1 LTLTYTTSP
10 HDGRYLEAVVHE
22 QTQENLRV
30 YATSPTRVD
39 EDAGQELNL
48 AHGGYGK
55 RQLFE
60 LVQNGADA
68 MIGSPG
74 GRIEVILT
82 EDYLYCANDGDPVSE
97 DGIRSLLHAH
107 LSHKRGAEI
116 GRFGLGFKSVLGVTD
131 KPEFYS
137 RPVSFGFDAAWSR
150 EQISHVAPGRERYPT
165 LRAARVLDLESA
177 CAADPL
183 LADLMA
189 HGTTT
194 VVRLPR
200 TIFGSPWLSSD
211 IKSFD
216 SAFMLFSP
224 HVGELVLSDRTTGL
238 QREIGISQAGNEV
251 TIKEGK
257 DTQLW
262 RVFSTTIKPSE
273 QAKKEAW
280 ELSARDELPVVWAV
294 PVEGRASVGRFWA
307 FFPLRDET
315 TLTGIANAPW
325 QVNDDRVGLLEGSQL
340 NKELLDEV
348 SRLVLTSASALNR
361 KKDPGWVLDILP
373 ARGGEA
379 RCWGDSYLTNRFY
392 EFAPGYPLVPDQD
405 GRLRRVSGLRLP
417 PAEASRSA
425 LEAWA
430 DSPRRPAQWCH
441 ASALSSATRRSRVE
455 RLFESV
461 GLGADDPVG
470 WIESLVAAGH
480 ARIEDFAHAIRT
492 AAVFIRGK
500 DPDGEA
506 RRRSVIHRCRILLD
520 ESGDPSLAA
529 PSGIYLPMVSHQH
542 SDLLRLVSGE
552 LIAQP
557 GVPEALKVIG
567 IEQATPVLELTAF
580 IRGRLRS
587 APTGAWEGFWTLVRG
602 FVDVNEAIGIIV
614 RELGNETPQIRTIAG
629 DYSPLSRTLLP
640 GSVVPRDGSR
650 DRAVAVDIDFH
661 ARDLEVLRL
670 LGVGQAPADGY
681 PNAKDPVVDAY
692 RRACAEVYIS
702 SRRAGSSRPDAS
714 YLIFEQKTHV
724 GPLEPLS
731 YLSEEGRAVFTR
743 ELIENTSDWSDWTLK
758 HETRAAVYEPWNFDS
773 AAVWVIKAAGR
784 LPTSKGITSVRTA
797 WGRGFARW
805 AEIASVVEWLAD
817 DAAQALGVPLT
828 EAELRP
834 EHWNDAF
841 SGLAESTN
849 DSVIGD
855 FYAFAARSHITV
867 PPALRCRVG
876 ATHEMRPHA
885 GVAVAH
891 DRAAFAALRDLG
903 QPGILVATPDDGR
916 LLIETWNLIPAST
929 LVRQETNYVESGAA
943 VTLAD
948 AFPTLRADL
957 EENEELVGAE
967 MVPCA
972 DIFEVV
978 ATERGTEVET
988 KEFAKL
994 GNRFLW
1000 KAELGLEE
1008 ALRRIAAFLPFE
1020 LSGEEIAALAQG
1032 RWKQDRRDQ
1041 LAAIRDQSSDED
1053 RLVKAL
1059 GVDKLR
1065 ARLPMGLYDA
1075 VTEIHGRLDER
1086 EVARLLLAVQGDDT
1100 LRYLRDDLRDAGLE
1114 PPDRWAGSRAA
1125 RTFVRDLGFAD
1136 DYAGAPAERRDPELV
1151 VPGPPDLP
1159 PLHQYQQKIVDQI
1172 HELLLDVDEHPRGLI
1187 SLPTGAGK
1195 TRVAVQALVEALS
1208 GRGLGSPVVWIAPSD
1223 ELCEQAV
1230 QTWSEVWRAHGSM
1243 DELRIG
1249 RLWGP
1254 NEVPEAA
1261 DGSQVIV
1268 ATIDKLRNRV
1278 GSDQYEWLAEATCVV
1293 VDEAHIATTPEFTEV
1308 LRWLGISARGRTRTT
1323 RAPLLGLTATPF
1335 RGTSETETRRLITR
1349 FGGRRLDRVFGEND
1363 DYGATYRVLQDM
1375 GVLSRV
1381 DGEELETGTTIDIER
1396 ELSLDERNAFDRL
1409 GPPRRVFDTIA
1420 RDVDRNRRLL
1430 GSILDRPRDW
1440 PILLFAVSTEHAHT
1454 MTALLTLEGVSAAA
1468 IDYRTEPSVRRRYVD
1483 RFRRGDLRVL
1493 ANYGVLTQGFDA
1505 PATRAIFVA
1514 RPTFSPN
1521 VYQQMIGRG
1530 LRGPR
1535 NGGSERC
1542 LIVNVR
1548 DNWMTYGDK
1557 LAFYEFERLWQ
1568 RDEAS

>member
-1 LTLTYTTSP
+1 MSISSTPTALRS
-10 HDGRYLEAVVHE
+10 GRSLEAVVRE

-39 EDAGQELNL
+39 EDAGQEMNL
-48 AHGGYGK
+48 AHGGYGR
-55 RQLFE
+55 RQLLE

-68 MIGSPG
+68 MIPLPG

-82 EDYLYCANDGDPVSE
+82 AEYLYCANDGDPVSE
-97 DGIRSLLHAH
+97 AGIRSLLHAH
-107 LSHKRGAEI
+107 LSDKRGAEI

-150 EQISHVAPGRERYPT
+150 EQISQVAPGRERYPT
-165 LRAARVLDLESA
+165 LRVARIMDLEAA
-177 CAADPL
+177 CASDPL
-183 LADLMA
+183 LAELMA

-200 TIFGSPWLSSD
+200 TSIGSSWLSSD
-211 IKSFD
+211 IKGFD

-238 QREIGISQAGNEV
+238 HREIEIGQAGDEV
-251 TIKEGK
+251 TIKEGE

-262 RVFSTTIKPSE
+262 RVFSSSIKPSE

-280 ELSARDELPVVWAV
+280 ELSAREELPLVWAV

-340 NKELLDEV
+340 NKELLNEL
-348 SRLVLTSASALNR
+348 SKLVLTSVSALNR

-373 ARGGEA
+373 ARGSEA
-379 RCWGDSYLTNRFY
+379 RCWGDSFLTAQFY

-455 RLFESV
+455 RLFEST
-461 GLGADDPVG
+461 GKSATDPAE
-470 WIESLVAAGH
+470 WIESLVTAGH

-492 AAVFIRGK
+492 AAMFIRGK
-500 DPDGEA
+500 DSDGEF
-506 RRRSVIHRCRILLD
+506 RRRSVVHRCRILLD
-520 ESGDPSLAA
+520 GRGEPSLAA
-529 PSGIYLPMVSHQH
+529 PSSIYLPMVSHQH
-542 SDLLRLVSGE
+542 SGLLRFVSDE
-552 LIAQP
+552 LMAQP
-557 GVPEALKVIG
+557 GVTEALSAIG
-567 IEQATPVLELTAF
+567 IEQATPALELTAF
-580 IRGRLRS
+580 IRGGLRS
-587 APTGAWEGFWTLVRG
+587 APAGTWDAFWTLVRG
-602 FVDVNEAIGIIV
+602 FADVNEAVGIIT
-614 RELGNETPQIRTIAG
+614 RDFSDLTPEVKTIAG
-629 DYSPLSRTLLP
+629 EYRPLSRTLLP

-650 DRAVAVDIDFH
+650 DREVAIDIDFH
-661 ARDLEVLRL
+661 AADVEVLRL
-670 LGVGQAPADGY
+670 LGAGQAPADGY
-681 PNAKDPVVDAY
+681 PIAKDPFVSVY
-692 RRACAEVYIS
+692 REACAEVYIN
-702 SRRAGSSRPDAS
+702 SRHTGSPRP
-714 YLIFEQKTHV
+714 YPEYMIFDRKTHV
-724 GPLEPLS
+724 GPLEPIR
-731 YLSEEGRAVFTR
+731 YLSEEGRAAFTK
-743 ELIENTSDWSDWTLK
+743 ELVANTSDWSYWTLK
-758 HETRAAVYEPWNFDS
+758 HETRAVYEPYDFDS
-773 AAVWVIKAAGR
+773 AAVWAIQAEGR
-784 LPTSKGITSVRTA
+784 LWTSNGITPVRTA
-797 WGRGFARW
+797 WGRDFARW
-805 AEIASVVEWLAD
+805 SEIASVAEWLDA
-817 DAAQALGVPLT
+817 DAAQALSVPQT
-828 EAELRP
+828 KAELKS
-834 EHWNDAF
+834 ENWKDAF
-841 SGLAESTN
+841 NGLAESTN

-855 FYAFAARSHITV
+855 FYTFAARANIAV
-867 PPALRCRVG
+867 PSSLRCRVG
-876 ATHEMRPHA
+876 VTHEMRPHA

-903 QPGILVATPDDGR
+903 QPGILVATSDDGR
-916 LLIETWNLIPAST
+916 LLVDSWNLIPASV
-929 LVRQETNYVESGAA
+929 LVRQEIQYMESGPA

-948 AFPTLRADL
+948 AFPTLRGDL
-957 EENEELVGAE
+957 EEDEELAGAE

-972 DIFEVV
+972 DISEVI
-978 ATERGTEVET
+978 ATERGTKVDT
-988 KEFAKL
+988 RDFAKL
-994 GNRFLW
+994 GKRFLW

-1008 ALRRIAAFLPFE
+1008 ALRRIAVFLPFE

-1032 RWKQDRRDQ
+1032 RWEQDRRDR
-1041 LAAIRDQSSDED
+1041 LAAIRDQPTDED
-1053 RLVKAL
+1053 RLVMAL
-1059 GVDKLR
+1059 GASKLR
-1065 ARLPMGLYDA
+1065 ARLPLGLYDA
-1075 VTEIHGRLDER
+1075 VTEIHGTLGER
-1086 EVARLLLAVQGDDT
+1086 EVARLMLAVQGDDT

-1136 DYAGAPAERRDPELV
+1136 DFAGALAERRDPELV

-1159 PLHQYQQKIVDQI
+1159 PLHEYQQKIVDQI
-1172 HELLLDVDEHPRGLI
+1172 HDLFVDADEHPRGLI

-1208 GRGLGSPVVWIAPSD
+1208 RRGLGSPVVWIAPSD

-1230 QTWSEVWRAHGSM
+1230 QTWSEVWRAYGSM
-1243 DELRIG
+1243 EELRIG

-1254 NEVPEAA
+1254 NEVPESVG
-1261 DGSQVIV
+1261 GSQVVV
-1268 ATIDKLRNRV
+1268 ATVDKLRNRV
-1278 GSDQYEWLAEATCVV
+1278 DSAQYDWLSEATCVV

-1308 LRWLGISARGRTRTT
+1308 LQWLGISARGRTRTT

-1335 RGTSETETRRLITR
+1335 RGTSEEQTRRLITR
-1349 FGGRRLDRVFGEND
+1349 FGSRRLDRVFGESD

-1381 DGEELETGTTIDIER
+1381 DGEELETGTTIDIDS
-1396 ELSLDERNAFDRL
+1396 ELSPDERNAFDRL
-1409 GPPRRVFDTIA
+1409 GLPRRVYDTIA
-1420 RDVDRNRRLL
+1420 KDVDRNRRLL
-1430 GSILDRPRDW
+1430 KSILDRPRDW

-1530 LRGPR
+1530 LRGPM
-1535 NGGSERC
+1535 NGGKERC

-1548 DNWMTYGDK
+1548 DNWITYGDK
-1557 LAFYEFERLWQ
+1557 LAFYEFERLWR

>member
-1 LTLTYTTSP
+1 LTSGGGP
-10 HDGRYLEAVVHE
+10 RSGQGSLEAVVRE
-22 QTQENLRV
+22 QTQENLQV
-30 YATSPTRVD
+30 YAASPTRVD
-39 EDAGQELNL
+39 EDAAQEMNL
-48 AHGGYGK
+48 AHGGYGR
-55 RQLFE
+55 RQLLE

-68 MIGSPG
+68 MISLPG

-82 EDYLYCANDGDPVSE
+82 EEYLYCANDGDPITE
-97 DGIRSLLHAH
+97 NGIRSLLHAY
-107 LSHKRGAEI
+107 LSDKRGVEI

-137 RPVSFGFDAAWSR
+137 RPVSFGFDATWSR
-150 EQISHVAPGRERYPT
+150 VQISQVAPGRERYPT
-165 LRAARVLDLESA
+165 LRVAKLIDLDEAR
-177 CAADPL
+177 AADPL

-200 TIFGSPWLSSD
+200 TIFGSSWLSSD
-211 IKSFD
+211 IKGFD

-224 HVGELVLSDRTTGL
+224 HVGELILSDTTTGL
-238 QREIGISQAGNEV
+238 HREIEISQAGDEV
-251 TIKEGK
+251 TIREGK

-262 RVFSTTIKPSE
+262 RVFSSTTKPSE

-280 ELSARDELPVVWAV
+280 ELSAREELPVVWAV

-340 NKELLDEV
+340 NKELLDEL
-348 SRLVLTSASALNR
+348 SRLVLTSVPTLTR
-361 KKDPGWVLDILP
+361 KNDPGWVLDILP
-373 ARGGEA
+373 ARGSEA
-379 RCWGDSYLTNRFY
+379 RCWGDSYLTTGFY
-392 EFAPGYPLVPDQD
+392 ELAPGYPLVPDQD

-441 ASALSSATRRSRVE
+441 TSALSSTTRRSRVE
-455 RLFESV
+455 RLFESM
-461 GLGADDPVG
+461 GKSAADPTE
-470 WIESLVAAGH
+470 WIESLVAVGH
-480 ARIEDFAHAIRT
+480 ARLEDFVHAIRT
-492 AAVFIRGK
+492 AAAFIKGK
-500 DPDGEA
+500 DSDGEA

-520 ESGDPSLAA
+520 GTGELSLAA
-529 PSGIYLPMVSHQH
+529 PSGIYLPMVSHQC
-542 SDLLRLVSGE
+542 SGLLRFVSDE
-552 LIAQP
+552 LMAQP
-557 GVPEALKVIG
+557 GVPEALKAIG
-567 IEQATPVLELTAF
+567 IEQATPALELTAF
-580 IRGRLRS
+580 IQGRLRS
-587 APTGAWEGFWTLVRG
+587 APTGAWEAFWTLVRG
-602 FVDVNEAIGIIV
+602 FADVNEAIGIITREFGTWAPKV
-614 RELGNETPQIRTIAG
+614 RTVAG
-629 DYSPLSRTLLP
+629 DYQPLSRTLLP

-650 DRAVAVDIDFH
+650 DREVTIDVDFH
-661 ARDLEVLRL
+661 APDLEVLRL
-670 LGVGQAPADGY
+670 LGAGQAPTDGY
-681 PNAKDPVVDAY
+681 PIEKDAVIGEY
-692 RRACAEVYIS
+692 RSACAEVYIT
-702 SRRAGSSRPDAS
+702 SRHPGSSRPQAD
-714 YLIFEQKTHV
+714 YMIFERSTHV
-724 GPLEPLS
+724 GPLEPLR
-731 YLSEEGRAVFTR
+731 YLSEEGRAAFTK
-743 ELIENTSDWSDWTLK
+743 ELIGNTTDWSDWTLK
-758 HETRAAVYEPWNFDS
+758 HETRAVYEPWNFES
-773 AAVWVIKAAGR
+773 PAVWAIKAEGR
-784 LPTSKGITSVRTA
+784 LLTNKGITRVQIA

-805 AEIASVVEWLAD
+805 SEIASIVEWLDD
-817 DAAQALGVPLT
+817 DAAQALGIPLT
-828 EAELRP
+828 EAELKP
-834 EHWNDAF
+834 EHWSDAF
-841 SGLAESTN
+841 SGLAENTN

-855 FYAFAARSHITV
+855 FYALAARVKITA
-867 PPALRCRVG
+867 PSSLRCRVG
-876 ATHEMRPHA
+876 ATHEMRSRA

-891 DRAAFAALRDLG
+891 DRAAFAALRDLE
-903 QPGILVATPDDGR
+903 QPGILVAAPDDSR
-916 LLIETWNLIPAST
+916 LLVDIWNLIPAST
-929 LVRQETNYVESGAA
+929 LVRQETQYVENGAA

-957 EENEELVGAE
+957 EEDEELAGAE

-972 DIFEVV
+972 DIFEVI
-978 ATERGTEVET
+978 ATERGTKVET
-988 KEFAKL
+988 KDFAKL

-1008 ALRRIAAFLPFE
+1008 ALRRIANFLPFE
-1020 LSGEEIAALAQG
+1020 LNGEEIAALAQG
-1032 RWKQDRRDQ
+1032 RWEQDRREQ
-1041 LAAIRDQSSDED
+1041 LAAIRDQPSDQD
-1053 RLVKAL
+1053 RLLKAL
-1059 GVDKLR
+1059 GPDKLR
-1065 ARLPMGLYDA
+1065 ARLPLGLYDA
-1075 VTEIHGRLDER
+1075 VTEIHGGLGGR
-1086 EVARLLLAVQGDDT
+1086 EVARLMLAVQGDDT
-1100 LRYLRDDLRDAGLE
+1100 LRYLRDDLRDAGLK

-1136 DYAGAPAERRDPELV
+1136 DFAGAPAERRDPELV

-1159 PLHQYQQKIVDQI
+1159 PLHEYQRKIVDQI
-1172 HELLLDVDEHPRGLI
+1172 HDLLLDADGHPRGLI

-1208 GRGLGSPVVWIAPSD
+1208 NRGLGSPVVWIAPSD

-1230 QTWSEVWRAHGSM
+1230 QTWNEVWRAHGSM
-1243 DELRIG
+1243 EELRIG

-1254 NEVPEAA
+1254 NEVPESVG
-1261 DGSQVIV
+1261 GSQVVV
-1268 ATIDKLRNRV
+1268 ATVDKLRNRV
-1278 GSDQYEWLAEATCVV
+1278 DSEQYDWLSEATCVV

-1308 LRWLGISARGRTRTT
+1308 FRWLGISARGRTRTT

-1335 RGTSETETRRLITR
+1335 RGTSEAETKRLINR

-1363 DYGATYRVLQDM
+1363 DYSVTYRVLQDM

-1396 ELSLDERNAFDRL
+1396 ELSPDERNAFDRL
-1409 GPPRRVFDTIA
+1409 GPPSRVFDTIA
-1420 RDVDRNRRLL
+1420 RDVDRNRLL
-1430 GSILDRPRDW
+1430 LRSILDRPRDW
-1440 PILLFAVSTEHAHT
+1440 PILLFAVSIEHAHT

-1535 NGGSERC
+1535 NGGKERC

-1548 DNWMTYGDK
+1548 DNWITYGDR
-1557 LAFYEFERLWQ
+1557 LAFYDFERLWS
-1568 RDEAS
+1568 RDEAP